1 MEPRTERLLL
11 ILADISGYTKFM
23 LASQVALV
31 HGQQV
36 ITALIEAILAEVDIP
51 LEVKEIE
58 GDAVFL
64 YSVRPKD
71 DEAWQR
77 VSAEVG
83 SKLLRFFEAFS
94 AVLVAESESTLC
106 RCAVCKNMHE
116 LKLKIIVHSGEA
128 LFHMVGDFADVSGV
142 DVILVHRLLK
152 NSVDSDEYILMTEPA
167 YRDLRFPS
175 ALEVH
180 KSSEEY
186 EGFGS
191 IDTFVH
197 FPGGAFEKSRQA
209 FLTGDTGHILATTL
223 GGGLREV
230 QGQFKTLLRSEQ
242 LAELRELPIKER
254 SLARSIL
261 TGLLLLLMAPVQLLL
276 FPPLA
281 SARAMI
287 RRRHRH

>member
-23 LASQVALV
+23 LASQVALI

-36 ITALIEAILAEVDIP
+36 ITALIEAILAEVAIP
-51 LEVKEIE
+51 LEVKEVE

-64 YSVRPKD
+64 YSVRPRD
-71 DEAWQR
+71 DAAWQE
-77 VSAEVG
+77 VSSEVG
-83 SKLLRFFEAFS
+83 KKLLRFFEAFA

-106 RCAVCKNMHE
+106 PCAVCKHMHE
-116 LKLKIIVHSGEA
+116 LKLKIVVHSGEA
-128 LFHMVGDFADVSGV
+128 LFHSIGDFAEVSGV
-142 DVILVHRLLK
+142 DVILAHRLLK

-175 ALEVH
+175 ELEVH
-180 KSSEEY
+180 ESSEEY

-191 IDTFVH
+191 IATFVH
-197 FPGGAFEKSRQA
+197 LPSGTFEKSRET
-209 FLTGDTGHILATTL
+209 FLSGNTGQILETTL

-230 QGQFKTLLRSEQ
+230 QGQFKALLRGKQ
-242 LAELRELPIKER
+242 LAALRHFPMDER
-254 SLARSIL
+254 GLARSIL
-261 TGLLLLLMAPVQLLL
+261 AGLLLFLLTPIQLLL

-281 SARAMI
+281 SARAVI
-287 RRRHRH
+287 RRRRRR